1 MASRDKTFVRKLDV
15 PAEFD
20 EIKTGLKT
28 IAALKKHEAERYSV
42 WYNHFKELGEL
53 GPVEKGK
60 ISWVGQHYE
69 AILKYI
75 NDTYTDPKYAGNTL
89 RNHLEGLANV

>member
-1 MASRDKTFVRKLDV
+1 MATRDKTFVRKLDV

-42 WYNHFKELGEL
+42 
-53 GPVEKGK
+53 
-60 ISWVGQHYE
+60 
-69 AILKYI
+69 
-75 NDTYTDPKYAGNTL
+75 
-89 RNHLEGLANV
+89 